1 MRGFL
6 FDMSSSIIYATGLVW
21 LVAGV
26 YTGVQVLSLMGE
38 FTRGMIAGVILI
50 VAGVLAAALHC
61 LICFAILD
69 IRSYTRH
76 AAKYI
81 GTGRG

>member
-6 FDMSSSIIYATGLVW
+6 FDMSSSIIYATGLVG
-21 LVAGV
+21 LVVGV
-26 YTGVQVLSLMGE
+26 YSGVQVLSLMGE

-50 VAGVLAAALHC
+50 MAGVLLSALHC

-69 IRSYTRH
+69 IRTYTRH
-76 AAKYI
+76 AAKHI
-81 GTGRG
+81 GTSRN